1 MILIYLIVN
10 TVSIGLPLITPLVPQ
25 YNNVDQIDDSTFEL
39 KPHTSFGN
47 CSCDISKECTPYCCC
62 DPDCLGVSFPYCI
75 DSESKPFE
83 LTMCSDKEKGGG
95 GKVIEWFLRTSLC
108 IQRNNNPS
116 PGDFYDLDLDV
127 SVDSPTESNPSSLRD
142 IFTEEGSNSYPNS
155 RQALSVFQ
163 ELGVLIPRR
172 SSNGQ
177 CVLKPMLYLESID
190 EICSSTNDTS
200 LIKTIELK
208 NLSICNGN
216 ETCIVNMVRNY
227 VTSNDNVQI
236 IVKWGSRPQN
246 MSPTGY
252 HFGEPILDINGKPIL
267 LGDRCANNT
276 WKDFELFF
284 GKQTDILCEIKDTD
298 EEIYREGYDEQ
309 RRENITYLNFSDTT
323 ILFPYTNYSISPY
336 VNNIPGNNGII
347 REEIPDIVIVREG
360 QRLMITQSLSIIY
373 KSIGTKENPQ
383 RIISDFKI
391 NYFTSNAR
399 YTTLRMVAR
408 FYEQPNELTIFDD
421 PSMADIYQWLPF

>member
-1 MILIYLIVN
+1 MILIYLIAN
-10 TVSIGLPLITPLVPQ
+10 TISIGLPLITPLVPQ
-25 YNNVDQIDDSTFEL
+25 YNVDAQIDDSTFEL

-62 DPDCLGVSFPYCI
+62 DPDCSGVSFPYCI
-75 DSESKPFE
+75 DSENTPFE
-83 LTMCSDKEKGGG
+83 LTMCSDKEKEGG

-116 PGDFYDLDLDV
+116 PGDFYDLDLDI
-127 SVDSPTESNPSSLRD
+127 SQESPTESYPSSLRN
-142 IFTEEGSNSYPNS
+142 IFTGDDSNSYPNS

-163 ELGVLIPRR
+163 KLRVDIPRR

-177 CVLKPMLYLESID
+177 CVNKSMLYLESID
-190 EICSSTNDTS
+190 ETCSSGNGTEV
-200 LIKTIELK
+200 TIELK
-208 NLSICNGN
+208 NLSTCNGN
-216 ETCIVNMVRNY
+216 ESCIVNMVQNT
-227 VTSNDNVQI
+227 VTSYDNVRI
-236 IVKWGSRPQN
+236 IVKWGSRPQS

-252 HFGEPILDINGKPIL
+252 HFGEPILDINGNPIY
-267 LGDRCANNT
+267 LGDKCET
-276 WKDFELFF
+276 DDWKNFELVF
-284 GKQTDILCEIKDTD
+284 GKQTDILCKIQGTEDEIFQK
-298 EEIYREGYDEQ
+298 GYDEQ
-309 RRENITYLNFSDTT
+309 QRQNITYLNFTNTT

-336 VNNIPGNNGII
+336 VNNIPDNNGTI

-360 QRLMITQSLSIIY
+360 KHLMITQSLSIIY
-373 KSIGTKENPQ
+373 KSIGPKENPQ

-391 NYFTSNAR
+391 NYFTSDAPN
-399 YTTLRMVAR
+399 TTLIRMVAR